1 MINMTISEDSG
12 NLLLF
17 IYKSKIED
25 KEMLNQDQLLDETG
39 WNKVRLNN
47 AVQYLIESGF
57 IKGEVIK
64 TVGSTKVQVTLISD
78 ITPSGINVIE
88 IEAGSKF
95 KQNFGFTVNLGLI
108 QINWGAQES

>member
-1 MINMTISEDSG
+1 MIIVTIREDSG

-17 IYKSKIED
+17 IYEHKIND
-25 KEMLNQDQLLDETG
+25 KEMFDQNQLLKETD

-57 IKGEVIK
+57 VEGDIVKG
-64 TVGSTKVQVTLISD
+64 VGSTKVQVTVISD
-78 ITPSGINVIE
+78 ITPLGINI
-88 IEAGSKF
+88 IEAESEF

>member
-1 MINMTISEDSG
+1 MKISEDSG

-17 IYKSKIED
+17 IYKRKIED
-25 KEMLNQDQLLDETG
+25 KEMLNKGQLLEETG
-39 WNKVRLNN
+39 WDKVRLNN
-47 AVQYLIESGF
+47 AVQYLIESEF
-57 IKGEVIK
+57 IKGKVLK
-64 TVGSTKVQVTLISD
+64 TAGSTKVQGTLISD

-88 IEAGSKF
+88 AESKF